1 MCFGPS
7 QAEIDAAQAA
17 RDEANREK
25 RRQVEERAEQ
35 KRRDIATLVDSRDVQ
50 AGRQGATGRRSLM
63 TAPTAG
69 GYATR
74 YGR

>member
-25 RRQVEERAEQ
+25 RRQAEERAEQ
-35 KRRDIATLVDSRDVQ
+35 KRKDIAALVDSRDVQ
-50 AGRQGATGRRSLM
+50 AGRQGVTGRRSLM